1 MPAAVQRI
9 ASRMHGIR
17 RAEHHC
23 GRLRSPTM
31 AFLSHSPLSP
41 LRALRVHRSILAALL
56 LAAVAVA
63 PATAQPSAAAIAGSV
78 TVGPSG
84 SRISGSGRAA
94 DDVRPLAPFTAIR
107 VEGSIDVVLRQTDRE
122 QATVRFDDNLLEFV
136 ETMVSQEPAPTLV
149 IRFRQNAALRSSR
162 DVKVTVDFKTLSSL
176 SMSGT
181 GDARIETLR
190 GPMLAVS
197 ISGSADVKADAL
209 DVDVLGVS
217 IGGNGDFTARGRAAE
232 QGFSIAGSGDIR
244 AGDLVGQ
251 SVKVRVAGSGDV
263 HVNAQQMLDVSIA
276 GSGDVV
282 YRGSPVIRKSVAGSG
297 NVRKAN

>member
-1 MPAAVQRI
+1 MSLSFLPSLTFPR
-9 ASRMHGIR
+9 ASR
-17 RAEHHC
+17 
-23 GRLRSPTM
+23 
-31 AFLSHSPLSP
+31 F
-41 LRALRVHRSILAALL
+41 HRSLLTALL
-56 LAAVAVA
+56 LAATVVT
-63 PATAQPSAAAIAGSV
+63 PAGAQPAAAIGGTV

-84 SRISGSGRAA
+84 SRVSGSGRAA
-94 DDVRPLAPFTAIR
+94 DDVRALQPFTAVR
-107 VEGSIDVVLRQTDRE
+107 VEGSIDIVLRQSDRE

-136 ETMVSQEPAPTLV
+136 ETTVTPGTPATLI
-149 IRFRQNAALRSSR
+149 IRFREDAALRSSR

-176 SMSGT
+176 AMSGS

-190 GPMLAVS
+190 GPMLA
-197 ISGSADVKADAL
+197 IAMSGSSDVKADAL

-217 IGGNGDFTARGRAAE
+217 ISGSGDFTARGRAGE

-251 SVKVRVAGSGDV
+251 TVKVRVAGSGDV
-263 HVNAQQMLDVSIA
+263 HVNAQQMLDVAVA

-282 YRGSPVIRKSVAGSG
+282 YRGTPVIRKSVAGSG